1 MQRDIAGFDNLVQE
15 GRRFIRQGCLQKYSR
30 KGFQQRM
37 FFLVSLLHVFL
48 ISAMPIRLISRLF
61 SQFSDVLLYTFRT
74 QQPTQCF
81 RVHGQLPLKGMN
93 IQDADNKTGTDFA
106 FIIDGQGNQ

>member
-1 MQRDIAGFDNLVQE
+1 MTQRAT
-15 GRRFIRQGCLQKYSR
+15 
-30 KGFQQRM
+30 
-37 FFLVSLLHVFL
+37 
-48 ISAMPIRLISRLF
+48 RLISHLS

-81 RVHGQLPLKGMN
+81 RVHGQLPLKGMK